1 MENSKSAKI
10 CAYLSLAISVVLIVL
25 WSCNVGGFEAV
36 NLDTFVGVVVALLA
50 IIVTLAVAWQ
60 IYNAVEM
67 KNKVEELKQLE
78 YKIKEQEKSLE
89 QMKHSNLSDFNR
101 LAGLSAV
108 AGMQNAHAFR
118 FFIHSLEEELQI
130 KDPKHVDSILSI
142 MEIIVNQLTPNTK
155 FSADRYEEVV
165 ETNKNIRSLRL
176 YNLIKGRYEPI
187 YEEFISKVD
196 KKEDEEKEQEQ
207 Q

>member
-1 MENSKSAKI
+1 MDNSKSAKI
-10 CAYLSLAISVVLIVL
+10 CAYLSLAISVVLMVL

-36 NLDTFVGVVVALLA
+36 NLDTFVGVIVALLA

-67 KNKVEELKQLE
+67 KNKVAELKQLE
-78 YKIKEQEKSLE
+78 VKIKEQEKLLE
-89 QMKHSNLSDFNR
+89 QMEHSNLSSFNR

-108 AGMQNAHAFR
+108 AGMQDTHAFR
-118 FFIHSLEEELQI
+118 FFMHSLEEELQI
-130 KDPKHVDSILSI
+130 KDPKNGDSILSI

-155 FSADRYEEVV
+155 FPADRYEEIVN
-165 ETNKNIRSLRL
+165 TNKKIQSLHY

-187 YEEFISKVD
+187 YNEFMSKVE
-196 KKEDEEKEQEQ
+196 KEDEKEQQ
-207 Q
+207 